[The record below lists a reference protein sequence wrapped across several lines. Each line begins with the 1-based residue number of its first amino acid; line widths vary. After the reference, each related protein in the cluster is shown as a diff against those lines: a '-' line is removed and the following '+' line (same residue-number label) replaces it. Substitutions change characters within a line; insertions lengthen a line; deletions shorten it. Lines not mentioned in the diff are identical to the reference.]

1 MILGKVV
8 GNVVSTIKLPV
19 YQGYKILIVQPVNDK
34 QKPQGKSI
42 LALDTVQAG
51 VGDTVLVIDEGNS
64 SRLIMNNSTAPVR
77 TMIVGIVDAIS
88 AGVFICILP
97 PIEEPCMFLL
107 PESDLKERLSEE
119 DVFFNFDIISSLIL
133 SINSFLSILS
143 ISIILY
149 LFFSYFH

>member
-1 MILGKVV
+1 MILGKVI

-34 QKPQGKSI
+34 EEPQGKSI

-77 TMIVGIVDAIS
+77 TMIVGIVDAI
-88 AGVFICILP
+88 
-97 PIEEPCMFLL
+97 E
-107 PESDLKERLSEE
+107 
-119 DVFFNFDIISSLIL
+119 
-133 SINSFLSILS
+133 
-143 ISIILY
+143 
-149 LFFSYFH
+149 

>member
-1 MILGKVV
+1 MILGKVI

-34 QKPQGKSI
+34 EEPQGKNI

-77 TMIVGIVDAIS
+77 TMIVGIVDAI
-88 AGVFICILP
+88 
-97 PIEEPCMFLL
+97 E
-107 PESDLKERLSEE
+107 
-119 DVFFNFDIISSLIL
+119 
-133 SINSFLSILS
+133 
-143 ISIILY
+143 
-149 LFFSYFH
+149 

>member
-19 YQGYKILIVQPVNDK
+19 YQGYKILIVQPLNDK
-34 QKPQGKSI
+34 EEPKGESV

-77 TMIVGIVDAIS
+77 TMIVGIVDTI
-88 AGVFICILP
+88 
-97 PIEEPCMFLL
+97 
-107 PESDLKERLSEE
+107 K
-119 DVFFNFDIISSLIL
+119 
-133 SINSFLSILS
+133 
-143 ISIILY
+143 
-149 LFFSYFH
+149 

>member
-1 MILGKVV
+1 MILGKVI

-34 QKPQGKSI
+34 EESQGESV

-77 TMIVGIVDAIS
+77 TMIVGIVDVI
-88 AGVFICILP
+88 
-97 PIEEPCMFLL
+97 
-107 PESDLKERLSEE
+107 K
-119 DVFFNFDIISSLIL
+119 
-133 SINSFLSILS
+133 
-143 ISIILY
+143 
-149 LFFSYFH
+149 

>member
-19 YQGYKILIVQPVNDK
+19 YQGYKILVVQPMNDK
-34 QKPQGKSI
+34 EEPQGESV

-77 TMIVGIVDAIS
+77 TMIVGIVDT
-88 AGVFICILP
+88 V
-97 PIEEPCMFLL
+97 
-107 PESDLKERLSEE
+107 K
-119 DVFFNFDIISSLIL
+119 
-133 SINSFLSILS
+133 
-143 ISIILY
+143 
-149 LFFSYFH
+149 

>member
-1 MILGKVV
+1 MILGKVI

-34 QKPQGKSI
+34 EEPQGESV

-77 TMIVGIVDAIS
+77 TMIVGIVDAI
-88 AGVFICILP
+88 
-97 PIEEPCMFLL
+97 E
-107 PESDLKERLSEE
+107 
-119 DVFFNFDIISSLIL
+119 
-133 SINSFLSILS
+133 
-143 ISIILY
+143 
-149 LFFSYFH
+149 

>member
-1 MILGKVV
+1 MILGKVI

-34 QKPQGKSI
+34 EELQGESV

-77 TMIVGIVDAIS
+77 TMIVGIVDT
-88 AGVFICILP
+88 
-97 PIEEPCMFLL
+97 
-107 PESDLKERLSEE
+107 
-119 DVFFNFDIISSLIL
+119 
-133 SINSFLSILS
+133 INKS
-143 ISIILY
+143 
-149 LFFSYFH
+149 